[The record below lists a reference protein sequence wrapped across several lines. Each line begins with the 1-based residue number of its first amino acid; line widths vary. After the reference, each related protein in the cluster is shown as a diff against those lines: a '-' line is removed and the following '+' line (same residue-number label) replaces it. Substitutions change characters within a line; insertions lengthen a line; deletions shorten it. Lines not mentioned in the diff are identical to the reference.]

1 MSKVRDSVCAHS
13 LYAVELSES
22 TLELGEHPGC
32 DKLKVSCG
40 LGRWRFSES
49 PRQLT
54 TLAIFSQSARLIK
67 SDIQSMKLDASADVP
82 ALGCQQLP
90 KATVVFNH
98 VHRPNHC
105 CPQVTRCICQQQLDA
120 RVLCDCSRTV

>member
-1 MSKVRDSVCAHS
+1 MQ
-13 LYAVELSES
+13 
-22 TLELGEHPGC
+22 GC
-32 DKLKVSCG
+32 TLKVSCG

-49 PRQLT
+49 PQQLS

-98 VHRPNHC
+98 VHHPNHC